1 MARRGGSSKRG
12 GTKVLQIATWII
24 AVLVVVSMVLS
35 VLPFAQ

>member
-12 GTKVLQIATWII
+12 SKVLQIATWVI